1 MYNFSKLL
9 LNENMKIYLRT
20 RTWIMTGLLLALVV
34 FMTVPVYFMSKD
46 SAVSMWTLVKYESA
60 VGYLLIAMFTSVVA
74 AGSVA
79 EEFTSGTIKLLLI
92 RPWMRW
98 KILLSKYIS
107 VVLFALL
114 QVVLLYAFTIA
125 FNFLFFDHTNV
136 TAAEIHGLF
145 VDDGQFEGSAAV
157 YNMKYYLMRFIA
169 LLVTSMIAFMLS
181 TVFRSG
187 GLAIGLSIFLV
198 FSSISIGPFIGLMN
212 YKWVDYLFFVQ
223 LDLVPYLTGNV
234 GDRTLGF
241 AISVLAVYYAIFAAL
256 TWFVFSKRDVG
267 A

>member
-46 SAVSMWTLVKYESA
+46 SATSMWTLVKYESA
-60 VGYLLIAMFTSVVA
+60 VGYLLIAMFTAVVA

-107 VVLFALL
+107 VVLFALF

-125 FNFLFFDHTNV
+125 FNFLFFDSTNV
-136 TAAEIHGLF
+136 TAGEIHGF
-145 VDDGQFEGSAAV
+145 FMDEGQYEGSAAV
-157 YNMKYYLMRFIA
+157 YNMKYYAMRFIA

-198 FSSISIGPFIGLMN
+198 FSSISVGPFIGLIN
-212 YKWVDYLFFVQ
+212 YEWVDYLFFVQ
-223 LDLVPYLTGNV
+223 LDLVPYLV
-234 GDRTLGF
+234 GDVGGRTLGF
-241 AISVLAVYYAIFAAL
+241 AISVLAVYYALFAAL
-256 TWFVFSKRDVG
+256 TWFVFEKRDVG